1 MFLAYLVKA
10 LKTRNTAFQGYML
23 LVYTKRR
30 VTYEQKEKDYFNGCG
45 YFVIGAAILY
55 QMSMSSE
62 GCWGPGDFP
71 MPDNSIRIICERIVT
86 YNT

>member
-1 MFLAYLVKA
+1 MSKKKKIILTVVCIA
-10 LKTRNTAFQGYML
+10 L
-23 LVYTKRR
+23 LVII
-30 VTYEQKEKDYFNGCG
+30 
-45 YFVIGAAILY
+45 VIGAAILY